1 MTNRYSKE
9 NYKSTLKCLL
19 MWCKELESRIVF
31 QLSKVLGNRMDPIFE
46 KDFNKCS
53 FGYRLARSHL
63 GHYEEDM
70 ARNTQGKEWIVDGN
84 F

>member
-1 MTNRYSKE
+1 ME
-9 NYKSTLKCLL
+9 
-19 MWCKELESRIVF
+19 
-31 QLSKVLGNRMDPIFE
+31 NRMDPIFE
-46 KDFNKCS
+46 KAFNKCS